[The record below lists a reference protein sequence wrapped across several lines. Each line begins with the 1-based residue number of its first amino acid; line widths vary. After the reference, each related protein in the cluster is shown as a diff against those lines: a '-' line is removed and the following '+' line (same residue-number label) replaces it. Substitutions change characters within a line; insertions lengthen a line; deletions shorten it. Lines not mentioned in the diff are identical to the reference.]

1 MGIGR
6 QLKVKATASS
16 SDADLSMAWPTVTG
30 GVTVPSSSQGT
41 VQTSSEFGIT
51 TYMLTSSA
59 TVECSSD
66 GSATVKSSVDN
77 VVAHTGRLGV
87 DCRPL
92 VEIADLDGSA
102 GIVGDALVDDFEVT
116 PASASCT
123 TMASPSTATA
133 TFNDDSDS
141 ERELSVTSSAT
152 GTVTVSVT
160 CEADDYAPTTVEASY
175 AISADVDSVGVK
187 VNSGGECPKASST
200 PAGFDDAWAC
210 WMGIGRQLKVEVTAS
225 SSDLNLGIEWPDDG
239 TTGGVLVPQDDEGT
253 VQTSSEFGMTT
264 HMLTST
270 ATIECSSDGSATVES
285 SVDSIVA
292 HAGRLGVVCRPLV
305 EIADLDDASKTRP
318 RGETGKIAV
327 TEEFTVTPSWASC
340 SVAADSDS
348 DAMLSFPDDSGTT
361 RTVAA
366 SFTALSGMV
375 TVEVTCSAESPARD
389 YAPTTVKADLTLV
402 AAVSVEDVSADATS
416 GGECSTV
423 DESVTLPE
431 GVDDRWDCWMGKG
444 RSLTVVVTA
453 TDTSDGMSLSWP
465 ADGRTSGLTLTSET
479 EGDETFTERDG
490 KHRRSTTAKF
500 ACTADGAARVVTTLD
515 DEEAHVGLV
524 NIDCRP
530 LVTITGLHGNA
541 ASTQT
546 IIDDFTVSP
555 ASATCRPVT
564 SGLAATA
571 IVTPSP
577 LRDSTHRVT
586 VTVTGT
592 ATGTVTV
599 EVTCSATVGTQ
610 KYVPATATAEFV
622 RFDDCT
628 ADLGVLSH
636 GAVTRSGTIAA
647 DADCLSWKRGTSSA
661 PNYARRYT
669 LRVPAASRVSVDST
683 SADVD
688 TYLYVLHGNGSAAA
702 VLGSDNDSHTAGRT
716 DSRVANVRVLPGLTY
731 VVEVTS
737 KPPRQTGPFTLTVT
751 TTPDLP
757 AVKIIGLDPV
767 TRVRNG
773 TRVLADSFTVEPATA
788 QCTAT
793 APAAVFTQTGGNR
806 RVSQRMT
813 GPAQATVVVT
823 CSNDGNSDGTARA
836 QFSLWQAV
844 SSVTATALS
853 GGSCTESTDSL
864 PTGVDAR
871 YACEVSESVTLR
883 VSAETRG
890 AHATPLIGWSA
901 TADVTVTEASA
912 GTPTAVDFATT
923 PIVYTRTGTARVIC
937 TDDGTVMVTVTAG
950 VDIYKVQL
958 DITCGP
964 HPAAHCVDDIGEL
977 GEGVTTRSGTIRAD
991 AACESLR
998 RKPGDRRTWYAR
1010 RHTFSLDAPATVTFV
1025 LEGVPAARPGVNVA
1039 LLVLAGDNPGGT
1051 GARLHFNNNDS
1062 SNLAAN
1068 RLNSR
1073 LANVALPKGTYTVE
1087 ATTWHPW
1094 QTGRYTLT
1102 INAPAVRDTVAV
1114 TTLSGGSCEASEES
1128 PPAGIDD
1135 LWDCTVQPEGRL
1147 RVLATARSGATSFSH
1162 AWTVADG
1169 VTIPDEPDNP
1179 KILARQ
1185 GPDELDTGW
1194 RQSSRIALECTTDG
1208 TADLTAG
1215 FGTGSGARTRKVRLD
1230 IDCNTPVQI
1239 KGLVDVTENGT
1250 TGETLTVSASF
1261 TVEPASAECTP
1272 TSTVG
1277 TATVTKPTGGDPDQR
1292 VVSMSLTVES
1302 SATVTVT
1309 CTATGRPDGVA
1320 KTTLRAHQP
1329 FTVTVSGDACA
1340 TVPASVPRSYRCALS
1355 DEHNVTLAAT
1365 ADATVSD
1372 IALSWAATLGATTS
1386 SPHQST
1392 ATQLLGPDGAAAGW
1406 RRTGSVVASCTADGT
1421 VTLTAAAGTGTARV
1435 TRTAP
1440 VSIDCED
1447 QGSISGFADAAG
1459 AGTGT
1464 VVVTDTFTVTP
1475 ADAPCTVASTAGTA
1489 TVDTVLGGA
1498 AADRIVSVSLAVVE
1512 GVDASAAVTVDCTPP
1527 GHAPVTARAAFAA
1540 AFGSPCDDPL
1550 GVLREGDVTRV
1561 GTITEDARCTS
1572 AQRGGVT
1579 GGWNQYARRH
1589 TFTLDRPANVQIWMN
1604 SSASNSDV
1612 LDTYVLLLYGHGTNG
1627 RVHSRNDNDSSRPR
1641 STNSRLS
1648 RETLGPG
1655 SYTIEATTSLAGHTG
1670 IYDLRVNARL
1680 GAVITGLHGGTRLG
1694 AGTVTD
1700 TFTVDPPHLR
1710 CTTTAGTITPASGA
1724 RRTLTVS
1731 LEAGETKTAT
1741 VNCRTPLYPGASA
1754 TATYEVLSACRA
1766 PAPGGA
1772 GAASGLRAAR
1782 TTDGTCSEN
1791 EPDVC
1796 SVDHKI
1802 KSPGQVRRR
1811 GTIDADPKCTSSQ
1824 RDALEGFTAGQL
1836 TDLGLAGDLTYY
1848 ARRHRITLP
1857 DDAWAVFELDADDS
1871 RYLRPY
1877 LVLTRGHA
1885 DGGTGT
1891 VVKRAGGA
1899 GASTQIGPV
1908 FLRAGDYTVEATTA
1922 AAHQNGGYTL
1932 TAEITA
1938 TGLATSYGGKVG
1950 QGTPI
1955 RFKYWPADAQIAIR
1969 AAANEELQP
1978 TITTTRTTTNR
1989 NTYGIATITLSP
2001 QLAHTHQDT
2010 DDPDTPDTG
2019 ITIRVRSA
2027 SSSRLLGGITL
2038 SVDCPSGETASINN
2052 GVLCISTDVN
2062 QGNPLA
2068 RAKYRVT
2075 PGTLNGILA
2084 SAEAA
2089 KEERPNCGI
2098 TVNQLAAFMLSIGYH
2113 EVGSGR
2119 AGRAAPSPMILG
2131 RKDTFERRDDRTNQF
2146 NYVNDTVLGEPR
2158 RAFFH
2163 PGVGW
2168 WQLDDNGWDV
2178 WVKLNHGQRAHT
2190 GTGPVDGDG
2199 DDVDFGDTGGEVM
2212 ANEVARVFCSAG
2224 LTGVKSFMFQN
2235 WYACKPSKCADTY
2248 DGDDAI
2254 YLSDADDLH
2263 VTIARNHGQYS
2274 ADGGVSDHHCRWV
2287 DSAAAQDG
2295 LDGAL
2300 SADAFDCFWYD
2311 TTRPEGGADLAN
2323 LWSYPAR
2330 ISEDKSPLAA
2340 PFVAFTHDA
2349 KRFAVFPG
2357 PVMTALKPADHSVS
2371 GAFETWVKR
2380 VPRETSVRAAGKG
2393 FWSTGGLNRATT
2405 PEDDAGDQ
2413 GDDAD
2418 DDSADLVL
2426 QVMVCDEPEWVVA
2439 NAAGGA
2445 CRWFGVNGV
2454 KFASRMGFSGT
2465 PQPGG
2470 VL

>member
-1 MGIGR
+1 
-6 QLKVKATASS
+6 
-16 SDADLSMAWPTVTG
+16 
-30 GVTVPSSSQGT
+30 
-41 VQTSSEFGIT
+41 
-51 TYMLTSSA
+51 
-59 TVECSSD
+59 
-66 GSATVKSSVDN
+66 
-77 VVAHTGRLGV
+77 
-87 DCRPL
+87 
-92 VEIADLDGSA
+92 
-102 GIVGDALVDDFEVT
+102 
-116 PASASCT
+116 
-123 TMASPSTATA
+123 
-133 TFNDDSDS
+133 
-141 ERELSVTSSAT
+141 
-152 GTVTVSVT
+152 
-160 CEADDYAPTTVEASY
+160 
-175 AISADVDSVGVK
+175 
-187 VNSGGECPKASST
+187 
-200 PAGFDDAWAC
+200 
-210 WMGIGRQLKVEVTAS
+210 MGIGRQLKVEVTAS
-225 SSDLNLGIEWPDDG
+225 SSDLNLSIEWPDDG
-239 TTGGVLVPQDDEGT
+239 TTGGVSVPDDDEGD

-292 HAGRLGVVCRPLV
+292 HTGRLGVVCRPLV
-305 EIADLDDASKTRP
+305 EITDLDDASKTRP

-327 TEEFTVTPSWASC
+327 SEEFTVTPSWASC
-340 SVAADSDS
+340 SVTTDSDS
-348 DAMLSFPDDSGTT
+348 DAMLSFPDDSGPT

-375 TVEVTCSAESPARD
+375 TVEVTCSAESATRD
-389 YAPTTVKADLTLV
+389 YAPTTVEADLTLN

-416 GGECSTV
+416 GGDCAIVDKS
-423 DESVTLPE
+423 DESVMLPE

-453 TDTSDGMSLSWP
+453 TDASDGMSLSWP
-465 ADGRTSGLTLTSET
+465 ADGRTSGLTLTEAN
-479 EGDETFTERDG
+479 EGEETFTERDG

-500 ACTADGAARVVTTLD
+500 ACTANGAARVVTTLD

-530 LVTITGLHGNA
+530 LVTIAGLHGNA

-546 IIDDFTVSP
+546 VTDDFTVSP
-555 ASATCRPVT
+555 ASATCTPVT
-564 SGLAATA
+564 SGLAARA

-577 LRDSTHRVT
+577 VRGSTHRVW

-599 EVTCSATVGTQ
+599 EMECSATVGTQ

-628 ADLGVLSH
+628 ADLGVLGH
-636 GAVTRSGTIAA
+636 GSVTRSGTIAV
-647 DADCLSWKRGTSSA
+647 DADCLSWKRGTPSA

-669 LRVPAASRVSVDST
+669 FRVPAASRVSVDST

-688 TYLYVLHGNGSAAA
+688 TYLYVLHGNGSAAE

-716 DSRVANVRVLPGLTY
+716 DSRVADVRVLPGLTY

-767 TRVRNG
+767 TQVRNG
-773 TRVLADSFTVEPATA
+773 SRVLADSFTVEPATA
-788 QCTAT
+788 RCAAT
-793 APAAVFTQTGGNR
+793 APAAVFAQTGGNR

-813 GPAQATVVVT
+813 GPEQATVVVT

-844 SSVTATALS
+844 SRVTATALS
-853 GGSCTESTDSL
+853 GGSCAASTESL

-890 AHATPLIGWSA
+890 AYATPLIGWSA
-901 TADVTVTEASA
+901 TSDVTVTEASA
-912 GTPTAVDFATT
+912 GTPNAVDFATT
-923 PIVYTRTGTARVIC
+923 PIVYTRTGTARVTC
-937 TDDGTVMVTVTAG
+937 TDDGTVTVTVTAG
-950 VDIYKVQL
+950 LDIYKVQL

-991 AACESLR
+991 AACKSLR

-1039 LLVLAGDNPGGT
+1039 LLVLAGAKPDGT
-1051 GARLHFNNNDS
+1051 GTRLHFNNDDS

-1087 ATTWHPW
+1087 ATTWHPRA
-1094 QTGRYTLT
+1094 TGSYTLT

-1128 PPAGIDD
+1128 PPTGIDD

-1169 VTIPDEPDNP
+1169 VTIPDETDNP

-1208 TADLTAG
+1208 TANLTAG

-1239 KGLVDVTENGT
+1239 KDLVDVTKNGT
-1250 TGETLTVSASF
+1250 TGEVLTVSAPF
-1261 TVEPASAECTP
+1261 TVEPAAAECTS

-1277 TATVTKPTGGDPDQR
+1277 TATVTKPTGGDPDER

-1340 TVPASVPRSYRCALS
+1340 TVPASVPRSYRCTLS
-1355 DEHNVTLAAT
+1355 DEHDVTLAAT
-1365 ADATVSD
+1365 ADATVSN
-1372 IALSWAATLGATTS
+1372 IALSWAATPGATIS
-1386 SPHQST
+1386 SPHQSS

-1406 RRTGSVVASCTADGT
+1406 RRTGSVVARCTADGT
-1421 VTLTAAAGTGTARV
+1421 VTLTATAGTGDAQI

-1459 AGTGT
+1459 AGSGT

-1475 ADAPCTVASTAGTA
+1475 ADAPCTVASTAGAA

-1498 AADRIVSVSLAVVE
+1498 AAERIVRVALAVSE
-1512 GVDASAAVTVDCTPP
+1512 GADTSAAVTVDCTPP
-1527 GHAPVTARAAFAA
+1527 GHAPVTARATFAA

-1604 SSASNSDV
+1604 SSASNSDA
-1612 LDTYVLLLYGHGTNG
+1612 LDTYVLLLRGHGTDG
-1627 RVHSRNDNDSSRPR
+1627 RVLSRNDNDSSRPR
-1641 STNSRLS
+1641 TTNSRIP
-1648 RETLGPG
+1648 RQTFGPG
-1655 SYTIEATTSLAGHTG
+1655 TYTIEATTSLAGHTG

-1700 TFTVDPPHLR
+1700 TFTVDPPHVP

-1772 GAASGLRAAR
+1772 GGASGLRAAR

-1796 SVDHKI
+1796 AVDHGI

-1811 GTIDADPKCTSSQ
+1811 GNIAADAKCTSAQ
-1824 RDALEGFTAGQL
+1824 RDALEGFKADQL
-1836 TDLGLAGDLTYY
+1836 TDVGLAGDLAYY

-1899 GASTQIGPV
+1899 SASTSIGPV
-1908 FLRAGDYTVEATTA
+1908 FLEAGDYTVEATTA
-1922 AAHQNGGYTL
+1922 AAFQNGTYTL

-1938 TGLATSYGGKVG
+1938 TGLAASYGGKVG
-1950 QGTPI
+1950 QGTQI
-1955 RFKYWPADAQIAIR
+1955 RFKYWPADAQIATR

-1978 TITTTRTTTNR
+1978 TITTRTAVDDDTV
-1989 NTYGIATITLSP
+1989 GMATITLTP

-2019 ITIRVRSA
+2019 ITIRVGSA
-2027 SSSRLLGGITL
+2027 SSSRLLGGITF
-2038 SVDCPSGETASINN
+2038 SVDCPTGETASINN
-2052 GVLCISTDVN
+2052 GVLCISTDVD
-2062 QGNPLA
+2062 QGNPRRDDDGNVVGL
-2068 RAKYRVT
+2068 YHVT
-2075 PGTLNGILA
+2075 PGTLNGIIE

-2089 KEERPNCGI
+2089 RATARAKYPTCGL
-2098 TVNQLAAFMLSIGYH
+2098 TVNQLVAWLLSIGFR
-2113 EVGSGR
+2113 ETPFPSLRNVQPTPAR
-2119 AGRAAPSPMILG
+2119 SPMSLG
-2131 RKDTFERRDDRTNQF
+2131 RKDVVGVAAGNDRLYSDGKQF
-2146 NYVNDTVLGEPR
+2146 SKPR

-2168 WQLDDNGWDV
+2168 WQLDDAGDPED
-2178 WVKLNHGQRAHT
+2178 WVPLNHGQRADT
-2190 GTGPVDGDG
+2190 GTGPTDEEGRDAESE
-2199 DDVDFGDTGGEVM
+2199 DTGGEM
-2212 ANEVARVFCSAG
+2212 VAQLHAERYCNGAASGAGERIRRFQASQWGACGYESYQNYLDEKKARDMLPAEERAAVPEPVFTNRCYSVAAPQILNDLEG
-2224 LTGVKSFMFQN
+2224 
-2235 WYACKPSKCADTY
+2235 
-2248 DGDDAI
+2248 I
-2254 YLSDADDLH
+2254 HDDLH
-2263 VTIARNHGQYS
+2263 VTIAANEGQYS
-2274 ADGGVSDHHCRWV
+2274 SSGGVEMRRCRW
-2287 DSAAAQDG
+2287 AAG
-2295 LDGAL
+2295 VSG
-2300 SADAFDCFWYD
+2300 SFVCFLYD
-2311 TTRPEGGADLAN
+2311 TEKPEGRMYTDNPTASTSSD
-2323 LWSYPAR
+2323 
-2330 ISEDKSPLAA
+2330 SPLAA
-2340 PFVAFTHDA
+2340 PFVSFTYGVANDQVEREGEGPGL
-2349 KRFAVFPG
+2349 RFAVFPG
-2357 PVMTALKPADHSVS
+2357 SVLSALESHAGGTESPFATRYKAVPESKNVRKHLGPWESASYNLGAVDTPLLAVLEVEFCTDTDWVTSDS
-2371 GAFETWVKR
+2371 GA
-2380 VPRETSVRAAGKG
+2380 
-2393 FWSTGGLNRATT
+2393 
-2405 PEDDAGDQ
+2405 
-2413 GDDAD
+2413 
-2418 DDSADLVL
+2418 
-2426 QVMVCDEPEWVVA
+2426 
-2439 NAAGGA
+2439 A
-2445 CRWFGVNGV
+2445 CRFVSVNDTE
-2454 KFASRMGFSGT
+2454 FARLLGLTG
-2465 PQPGG
+2465 PLPPGAP
-2470 VL
+2470 L